1 MLKPPRSPRLTAV
14 ELYSLSFELNSLPAL
29 SLELSAFIPF
39 HLQLLSLT
47 PAYAQDA
54 KLAKKRSSLELRVL
68 FLEIRS
74 LVLSLPALS
83 LEL

>member
-54 KLAKKRSSLELRVL
+54 KLAKKRQFLKKTLWKRLIDWNDDSPRV
-68 FLEIRS
+68 
-74 LVLSLPALS
+74 
-83 LEL
+83 

>member
-54 KLAKKRSSLELRVL
+54 KFAKKRQFLKKTLWKRLIDWNDDSPRV
-68 FLEIRS
+68 
-74 LVLSLPALS
+74 
-83 LEL
+83 